1 VPCCASDAFAPLRCP
16 RVPRVFL
23 DVDDLQDI
31 GDLEG
36 YVRATGV
43 MLFFLSKKY
52 FQSRN
57 CLREIRASLEQ
68 EKP

>member
-1 VPCCASDAFAPLRCP
+1 MYVMSCPGGSSPRCRGGYAVGVTGACCL
-16 RVPRVFL
+16 
-23 DVDDLQDI
+23 
-31 GDLEG
+31 